1 MNPDANCPEKSGPDR
16 GKHSLFGPPALFDGE
31 DQKLYDQLFTKIS
44 AAVAPTDVLEEIW
57 LRDVTDLTFGVLG
70 YRRHKA
76 NLMSATAHK
85 GLTETLTP
93 LVGRTRAET
102 LAQGWAA
109 KKSDVVEEV
118 NKILTSAGL
127 TMDTVMA
134 QTFSLKLN
142 EIERIEHLIALD
154 EARRNAALREI
165 DRHRQTLGQ
174 KRRRVAQ
181 ELERD
186 EPRVIENSP
195 TPGRPLAWFER

>member
-1 MNPDANCPEKSGPDR
+1 MNS
-16 GKHSLFGPPALFDGE
+16 KHSTLFGPPPLFDGE
-31 DQKLYDQLFTKIS
+31 DPKTYDQLYTEIS
-44 AAVAPTDVLEEIW
+44 TAVMPMDIIEEI
-57 LRDVTDLTFGVLG
+57 LVRDCVDLTFGVLR
-70 YRRHKA
+70 YRRHTAK
-76 NLMSATAHK
+76 LMSATAYK
-85 GLTETLTP
+85 GLAETLTP
-93 LVGRTRAET
+93 LAGSQAQT
-102 LAQGWAA
+102 LAEGWAA